1 VPTRSPIIR
10 TLLAVA
16 LTAAA
21 LPAAATAST
30 QSPPATPVIK
40 SIKPMSMQLGQNL
53 TITGRNFIH
62 GKNKNTVVFKRDG
75 HRTVF
80 VRAISA
86 TSTKLTV
93 VVPDKLLP
101 FFAKRNGIPAPTRFR
116 VNVLS
121 RRFGE
126 RFTALSA
133 SPRISPRA
141 DQLPPPPGAS
151 TAASTAAS
159 TPPACDP
166 SDPNGDADG
175 DGLSNGLET
184 QIGTDPCKA
193 DSDGD
198 GVPDGF
204 EYQSALDLNRTAG
217 TSAIPFP
224 YPGKRPYPN
233 PLDRTDAG
241 TDYDGDGLTLMDEYQ
256 VSKYLGWTNDV
267 SNLPYS
273 DGKQLTGAPI
283 ACNSSPALTAYCAYA
298 DMDHD
303 GVLQDDEKDADG
315 DGLPNW
321 DELYG
326 RETQAWWSA
335 VYSDETAY
343 PLSYRNLDWLNPDT
357 DGDGVLDGQDDRD
370 HDGYTDTQEIS
381 RDYATS
387 IFAST
392 LGAYD
397 PANGSNDGPFLWPG
411 DIAEVNP
418 ANPCLPDPNSPA
430 CIRHPPLNGAPA
442 PFGGKPVDPG
452 PKGLG
457 AGYQLGWP
465 KQWSAG

>member
-10 TLLAVA
+10 TLPAVA
-16 LTAAA
+16 LIAAA
-21 LPAAATAST
+21 FPAAATAST
-30 QSPPATPVIK
+30 QASPPATPVIK
-40 SIKPMSMQLGQNL
+40 SIKPMSIQLGQKL
-53 TITGRNFIH
+53 TITGRNFIQ

-75 HRTVF
+75 QRTVF

-101 FFAKRNGIPAPTRFR
+101 FFAKRNGIPAPTHFR

-133 SPRISPRA
+133 SPLVSPRL
-141 DQLPPPPGAS
+141 DQSQPAP
-151 TAASTAAS
+151 AASTPPAAA
-159 TPPACDP
+159 PPACDP

-184 QIGTDPCKA
+184 LIGTDPCKS
-193 DSDGD
+193 DTDGD

-217 TSAIPFP
+217 TSAVPLP

-233 PLDRTDAG
+233 PLDRTDAA

-256 VSKYLGWTNDV
+256 ASKYLGFTNDL
-267 SNLPYS
+267 SQLPYS
-273 DGKQLTGAPI
+273 DGKQLTGPPI
-283 ACNSSPALTAYCAYA
+283 SCNSSPELTAYCAYA

-335 VYSDETAY
+335 VYSQETPY
-343 PLSYRNLDWLNPDT
+343 PLSYRTLDWLNPDT
-357 DGDGVLDGQDDRD
+357 DGDRVLDGQDDRD
-370 HDGYTDTQEIS
+370 HDGYTDIQEIS
-381 RDYATS
+381 REYATS
-387 IFAST
+387 IFTST
-392 LGAYD
+392 FGAYD
-397 PANGSNDGPFLWPG
+397 PANGSNDGPFVWPG
-411 DIAEVNP
+411 DVAEVNP
-418 ANPCLPDPNSPA
+418 VNPCLPDPNSPA
-430 CIRHPPLNGAPA
+430 CIRHPSLANPPA

-452 PKGLG
+452 PKGFG

-465 KQWSAG
+465 KQWSPGS